1 MRIRKRGDYLYVPD
15 HLQCKS
21 LLKQLH
27 FMASK
32 IIETL
37 IKCKKKLI
45 PKWVNEMHVLL
56 LIYAPVLCILTI
68 LLKELPYQE
77 KRQP

>member
-1 MRIRKRGDYLYVPD
+1 
-15 HLQCKS
+15 
-21 LLKQLH
+21 
-27 FMASK
+27 MASK

>member
-1 MRIRKRGDYLYVPD
+1 
-15 HLQCKS
+15 
-21 LLKQLH
+21 
-27 FMASK
+27 MASK
-32 IIETL
+32 ITETL

-45 PKWVNEMHVLL
+45 PKWINEMHALL
-56 LIYAPVLCILTI
+56 LIYAHVLCILTI